1 MRALGNSNVAS
12 ILPPPPKKSRGDGRT
27 APWLLSSYLDPIW
40 IVADTFDIKRTAK
53 IDFNYRLADGC
64 SLLEAERLYATVKEY
79 AVYLRDDRYA
89 SIDDAVT
96 HAIAVQTMM
105 HLAHALTLRKFSSFA
120 HLQPYDLEE
129 IVEECRFG
137 TDAVLHASERV
148 DAYLQSLSDA
158 STVALK
164 EGIAPIPY
172 GGLPRYFIQSRSKTT
187 NIVSTAAIVAA
198 CNLPSTAVRLPCV
211 STLIAKAA
219 KANGLTTK
227 SAKFDSDDI
236 RPVKNVTVQAMQRW
250 LVPFELLYSMRR
262 RIEADGISFKPFPQG
277 AARVAA
283 IKGVGADRT
292 PIPLPKLALHLLENS
307 ARWIF
312 DYGQTAAESLELAQ
326 IKRLATASW
335 IIIAAFS
342 ARRDREIDELEEGC
356 LRGDDASGYWLHVY
370 IEKTLQRKEWIP
382 VPLLVARAVAVL
394 SAISAGARQEN
405 GSNRLFQWRNADG
418 EIRKLDVGRHLDDF
432 AAAVNVPLH
441 STKAGEAPVRW
452 HWHPHQFRRFFA
464 ILYFYRFE
472 GATIEALSHSLRH
485 FNLEMT
491 RRYVTQDPEVA
502 ALWIDVEWG
511 YMGHV
516 ARTIVAGERSVAGA
530 AGERLKK
537 LASKLIDLF
546 RRKLQIVTPERVGAS
561 LTLLMQRQGLVL
573 TPKPWVTC
581 SCPKT
586 LAAASKA
593 ACRRQVPSE
602 VGAIGPDFAHAG
614 PTVCAN
620 CPHAITE
627 GARVSVVDAE
637 IGHLEKVAIC
647 GPRANSIFG
656 ELETA
661 RVIELRQVRDLRYEG
676 AKPLAQA
683 LQQ

>member
-1 MRALGNSNVAS
+1 M
-12 ILPPPPKKSRGDGRT
+12 
-27 APWLLSSYLDPIW
+27 W
-40 IVADTFDIKRTAK
+40 IVADTWDRKRIAK
-53 IDFNYRLADGC
+53 IDFNYRLADGR
-64 SLLEAERLYATVKEY
+64 SLLEVERLYATVKEY
-79 AVYLRDDRYA
+79 AFYLRDDRYA
-89 SIDDAVT
+89 SINDAVT
-96 HAIAVQTMM
+96 HAIAVRTMM

-120 HLQPYDLEE
+120 HLQPYDLDE
-129 IVEECRFG
+129 IVEECRYG

-158 STVALK
+158 STIALK
-164 EGIAPIPY
+164 EAIAPIPH
-172 GGLPRYFIQSRSKTT
+172 GGLPRYFLQAKSTTT
-187 NIVSTAAIVAA
+187 NFVSTEAIVAA
-198 CNLPSTAVRLPCV
+198 CNLPSTAVGLPCV

-219 KANGLTTK
+219 QANGLSTR

-250 LVPFELLYSMRR
+250 LVPFEQLYSMRR
-262 RIEADGISFKPFPQG
+262 RIEADAISFKPFPQG

-283 IKGVGADRT
+283 IKGIGADRT
-292 PIPLPKLALHLLENS
+292 PIPPPKLALHLLEHS

-312 DYGQTAAESLELAQ
+312 DHGQTASEPSELAQ

-342 ARRDREIDELEEGC
+342 ARRDKEIDELEEGC
-356 LRGDDASGYWLHVY
+356 IRGDDASGYWLHVY

-382 VPLLVARAVAVL
+382 VPSLVARAIAVL
-394 SAISAGARQEN
+394 SAISAGARQDS
-405 GSNRLFQWRNADG
+405 GSNRLFQWRKADG
-418 EIRKLDVGRHLDDF
+418 EIHKLNVGRYLDDF
-432 AAAVNVPLH
+432 AAAVKVPLH
-441 STKAGEAPVRW
+441 RTKAGEAPVRW

-472 GATIEALSHSLRH
+472 GATIEALSHYLRH
-485 FNLEMT
+485 FNIEMT

-502 ALWIDVEWG
+502 ALWTDVEWG

-537 LASKLIDLF
+537 LASKLIDVF
-546 RRKLQIVTPERVGAS
+546 RRKLQIVSPERVGAS
-561 LTLLMQRQGLVL
+561 LTLLMQRQGMVL

-586 LAAASKA
+586 LAAASTA
-593 ACRRQVPSE
+593 ACRRQRPSE
-602 VGAIGPDFAHAG
+602 AEAIGPNFSHAG
-614 PTVCAN
+614 PTVCCH

-627 GARVSVVDAE
+627 GARISMVDTE
-637 IGHLEKVAIC
+637 IGHLEKAAVC
-647 GPRANSIFG
+647 GTRANTIFG

-676 AKPLAQA
+676 AKPLAQS